1 MSTTA
6 KPMVVPASE
15 LEPGMAFGRRQV
27 VDHVEDKGDGTV
39 LVHYT
44 NGRSEVKAAGLRCFV
59 HVPAPDW
66 QAIATQWRD
75 LALELVALSVDPPS
89 AGALCT
95 TLLDTWPS

>member
-6 KPMVVPASE
+6 LPMIVPAE
-15 LEPGMAFGRRQV
+15 EVEPGMWFSRRREV
-27 VDHVEDKGDGTV
+27 ASTRVTPSGTV
-39 LVHYT
+39 LIEMT
-44 NGRSEVKAAGLRCFV
+44 TGRVETYAAGSRCLV
-59 HVPAPDW
+59 YVPAPDW

-95 TLLDTWPS
+95 PLLDVWPS